1 MQDFDFYNWVVF
13 PLLIFFARV
22 CDVSLGTL
30 RGVFA
35 SKGYKHLVPFIG
47 FFEVLIWLLAIGQIF
62 QNLSGNYIYYL
73 AWAAGYATGSYLG
86 LTIEEKLAIG
96 IQVVRIITSQSSEA
110 LIEALKKENYG
121 ITIIDGAGARGPV
134 KLIFT
139 IVPRKKVAEVV
150 KLINE
155 FNPNSFYTVEDVK
168 NARDINLAG
177 ASMDPSFIKKIL
189 PVRKGK

>member
-1 MQDFDFYNWVVF
+1 MF

-139 IVPRKKVAEVV
+139 IVPRKKVTEVV